1 MKPRARLH
9 TLLPVLVLLL
19 SSVAFSQTPSTGKA
33 AAAATTPTPQKA
45 AKTEKA
51 AGVGSKRERADPL
64 AEQRRNTAVSLLMTL
79 ADEAKGYRDQTLRAR
94 VLARAADA
102 LWPSESERARALF
115 YRAWESAVA
124 ADEESARRMEE
135 DIRKQQQS
143 SGSAAVTSP
152 PNVRN
157 EVLRLAARRD
167 RALGEEFLKKIDEAR
182 ERDAAAAAN
191 SARSRDPWMASAS
204 ESQRL
209 RLASQLLQDGDVE
222 HALQFADS
230 IPVSV
235 SVDSINFLSAL
246 REKNAEAADQ
256 RYSAMLA
263 RAAADPA
270 SDANTVS
277 GLSSYAFT
285 PFLYIVFQP
294 RGGASQIARRGPT
307 PPPDLPPGLQK
318 AFFNVAAQILLRPL
332 PPAEQDTTTSGRAGK
347 YLIIKRL
354 LPLFE
359 QHAPE
364 RVADLRVQMSAL
376 MSDVPERDRTGENRA
391 VTNGIIPEDPN
402 RDPMQGME
410 DRLSRA
416 TTAEERDS
424 IYADMAAS
432 LASGGDPRAQDLV
445 DKIEDT
451 ELRKQTR
458 AYMDFA
464 YLDSALRKKDV
475 PEAIRLARSG
485 ELSNIQRVLGLTQV
499 ARLLIK
505 SERERAV
512 ELLEEALNVARR
524 IGGNDP
530 ERPRALTAISSVF
543 IEADR
548 TRAWELIAEVVK
560 AGNSAEGF
568 TGDDARVTSMLR
580 FKNGVV
586 MRNSSATDFDLL
598 GLFRTLAKTDLYP
611 TIEAA
616 KNFTSEVPRAN
627 AILAIARAVLEE
639 KQK

>member
-9 TLLPVLVLLL
+9 TLLPGLLLLL

-33 AAAATTPTPQKA
+33 AAAATPTPQKA
-45 AKTEKA
+45 VKTEK
-51 AGVGSKRERADPL
+51 GVGSKRERADPL

-94 VLARAADA
+94 VLGRAADA
-102 LWPSESERARALF
+102 LWPSETERARALF

-143 SGSAAVTSP
+143 SGSAAVASP

-157 EVLRLAARRD
+157 EVLRIAARRD

-182 ERDAAAAAN
+182 ERDAAAANN
-191 SARSRDPWMASAS
+191 SRSRDPWMASAS

-235 SVDSINFLSAL
+235 SADSINFLSAL

-307 PPPDLPPGLQK
+307 PPPDLPPGLKK

-332 PPAEQDTTTSGRAGK
+332 PPPEQDTTSSGRAGK

-364 RVADLRVQMSAL
+364 RVADLRVQMTAL

-402 RDPMQGME
+402 RDPMQAME

-416 TTAEERDS
+416 STVDERDS

-432 LASGGDPRAQDLV
+432 LASGDDPRAQDLV

-586 MRNSSATDFDLL
+586 MRNSNATDFDLL

>member
-9 TLLPVLVLLL
+9 KLLPALLLLL
-19 SSVAFSQTPSTGKA
+19 SSTAFSQTPSTGK
-33 AAAATTPTPQKA
+33 AATTPTPQKA

-51 AGVGSKRERADPL
+51 GASSKRVDPL
-64 AEQRRNTAVSLLMTL
+64 AEQRRNTAVSLLTTL

-102 LWPSESERARALF
+102 LWPSEAERARALF
-115 YRAWESAVA
+115 YRAWDSAVA

-182 ERDAAAAAN
+182 ERETAAAT
-191 SARSRDPWMASAS
+191 SARARDPWMASAS

-307 PPPDLPPGLQK
+307 PPPDLPPGLKK

-347 YLIIKRL
+347 FLILKRL

-364 RVADLRVQMSAL
+364 RVADLRVQMTAL

-402 RDPMQGME
+402 RDPMQAME

-416 TTAEERDS
+416 ATAEERDS

-432 LASGGDPRAQDLV
+432 LASGGDQRAKDLV
-445 DKIEDT
+445 EKIEDT
-451 ELRKQTR
+451 DLRQQTR

-464 YLDSALRKKDV
+464 YLDSALQKKDV

-485 ELSNIQRVLGLTQV
+485 ELSNIHRVLGLTQV
-499 ARLLIK
+499 ARLLLK

-512 ELLEEALNVARR
+512 ELLEEALNIARR

-543 IEADR
+543 VEADR

-580 FKNGVV
+580 FKNGVI
-586 MRNSSATDFDLL
+586 MRNSNATDFDLL

-616 KNFTSEVPRAN
+616 KNFTNEVPRAN
-627 AILAIARAVLEE
+627 AILAIARAVLDE